1 MYEFILDYREK
12 KLITFFSEKLK
23 DVNHYKTSNLDLGDI
38 ILRSSYPE
46 QQLEQIN
53 ISYEIIIERKEIN
66 DLVSSIKDKRY
77 KEQKARIQAQVAAN
91 KHKTELIYLI
101 EGSVSK
107 LRNPRNDKM
116 FYGSI
121 ISMLLRDN
129 IKLIFTESIEDT
141 CNILHRM
148 YLRLIT
154 KPHEFIN
161 CAAIVNN
168 ENCLSDIQLN
178 EPENTD
184 LQKEKNKVE
193 NLENTAQSEIKSI
206 DISLQRGGS
215 YLNSRVKK
223 KKSDNI
229 TPANC
234 GTLMLTYLPG
244 VSTHI
249 AHQILNN
256 YNNKI
261 SELVTY
267 ISSSDIEECD
277 KIKNLA
283 SIKIKTI
290 TDKTRNLGPS
300 IAKTLIQYLK

>member
-12 KLITFFSEKLK
+12 KLITFFNEKLK

-46 QQLEQIN
+46 QQLEQTN
-53 ISYEIIIERKEIN
+53 LSYEIIIERKEIN

-101 EGSVSK
+101 EGSISN
-107 LRNPRNDKM
+107 LRNPRDNKM
-116 FYGSI
+116 YYGSI

-141 CNILHRM
+141 CNLLHRM
-148 YLRLIT
+148 YSRLTT

-168 ENCLSDIQLN
+168 YNDTSLDN
-178 EPENTD
+178 EHNDSQT
-184 LQKEKNKVE
+184 
-193 NLENTAQSEIKSI
+193 EIKSI
-206 DISLQRGGS
+206 DITLQRGGS

-229 TPANC
+229 TPENC

-261 SELVTY
+261 SELVAY

-277 KIKNLA
+277 KIKKLA

-290 TDKTRNLGPS
+290 TDKSRNLGPA